1 LNICHVKRS
10 AHLCRVHEQL
20 AERRQSIGDR
30 LKPILS
36 TFNCFKPFIIFLIA
50 IEPSMLCKHVLKNG
64 IFEKSLSL
72 LLDHLAVEQ
81 FYITNQL
88 AQGGLFLFRQS
99 SAPPPFS

>member
-1 LNICHVKRS
+1 
-10 AHLCRVHEQL
+10 
-20 AERRQSIGDR
+20 
-30 LKPILS
+30 
-36 TFNCFKPFIIFLIA
+36 
-50 IEPSMLCKHVLKNG
+50 MLCKHVLKNG